1 MMYKALV
8 SFTGL
13 MSMSEGDVREI
24 SDISLANDLLNAG
37 YIELVKDV
45 TPHNVTEKKSKSP
58 SRKGNKK

>member
-13 MSMSEGDVREI
+13 ISMSEGDVREI

-45 TPHNVTEKKSKSP
+45 IPQNVTEKKPKSP